1 MTAAGALPP
10 RLIAVLGA
18 ALQEMHTGNGEPTL
32 KHLYW
37 ILDEVRIAVSAA
49 GRDDLAEVPFRLI
62 EAFTDVIRGGQSR
75 LFTPS
80 DPRHIMPT
88 WKVNMI
94 AFALRAVDEAVSP
107 ESNNRQPLRVAIRR
121 VLPIIRRR
129 MPCATATT
137 VMNWRREAQRKDGSA
152 LPDGVFLRYQQ
163 AVPDAGTTPEA
174 RHAYFLDLLDR
185 LVTPKRPRP

>member
-1 MTAAGALPP
+1 MKAAGPLPP

-18 ALQEMHTGNGEPTL
+18 ALREMHTGNGEPTL

-62 EAFTDVIRGGQSR
+62 EAFTDVIRGVLPP
-75 LFTPS
+75 LFTPP
-80 DPRHIMPT
+80 DPRNVMPT

-137 VMNWRREAQRKDGSA
+137 VMNWRGEMQRATGSA
-152 LPDGVFLRYQQ
+152 LPAAVRIRYRQVF
-163 AVPDAGTTPEA
+163 PDAGTTPEA